1 MTLDLTKTIAAFVA
15 VVAVS
20 VGTLFV
26 LPAVTP
32 MAPMTTQT
40 IMMMVLPSMALF
52 GVVML
57 AIGVKHGEHRATR

>member
-15 VVAVS
+15 VVAVG